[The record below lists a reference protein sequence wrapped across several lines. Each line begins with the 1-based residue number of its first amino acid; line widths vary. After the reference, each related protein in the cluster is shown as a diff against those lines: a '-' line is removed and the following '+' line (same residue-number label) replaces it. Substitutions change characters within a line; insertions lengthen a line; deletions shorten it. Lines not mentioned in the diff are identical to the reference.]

1 MSLVFFNALS
11 LNEMKK
17 LALLYFVL
25 LAWGASAQQDHQ
37 YTQFMYNKLLLN
49 PAYAGA
55 RGVPTVSGIYR
66 NQWYGFEGAPQSA
79 LASFNSPFLSNRV
92 GVGAVV
98 SMQSAGLFRDFS
110 GSLAYAYDLVAN
122 DQFSFRAG
130 IQASVR
136 SLSINFGNAIT
147 GDPGGPTIDPSLTNQ
162 RTNDIYGN
170 VGAGLYA
177 TYAQRLYMGFSVPR
191 IYTNTIGINPDPN
204 VETAKESRHFYL
216 MAGAILPINED
227 LKLLP
232 AVLAKYVQGAPFDA
246 DLNINLDIREK
257 FTVGLSGRL
266 GGNRVF
272 ETDALLGVESVDLI
286 AFWQVS
292 PLVGVGAAYDFTLSK
307 VRDYTAGSFELLV
320 QADLKT
326 VTKKNSKSRKNLSNP
341 RFFL

>member
-1 MSLVFFNALS
+1 
-11 LNEMKK
+11 
-17 LALLYFVL
+17 
-25 LAWGASAQQDHQ
+25 
-37 YTQFMYNKLLLN
+37 
-49 PAYAGA
+49 
-55 RGVPTVSGIYR
+55 
-66 NQWYGFEGAPQSA
+66 
-79 LASFNSPFLSNRV
+79 
-92 GVGAVV
+92 
-98 SMQSAGLFRDFS
+98 MQSAGLFRDFS

-147 GDPGGPTIDPSLTNQ
+147 GDPGGPSLDPSLTNQ

-177 TYAQRLYMGFSVPR
+177 TYAQRIYVGLSVPR

-204 VETAKESRHFYL
+204 VETAKESRHYYL
-216 MAGAILPINED
+216 MAGAILPINDD

-246 DLNINLDIREK
+246 DLNVNLDIREK

-326 VTKKNSKSRKNLSNP
+326 VTKKNTKSRKNLSNP